1 MVLNVFLLIFGF
13 VLLIKGADLFVN
25 GSSAIGHLLHIPQIV
40 IGLTIVALGTSLP
53 ELFVNIIGSI
63 SHKNDIVLGNIIGS
77 NIFNILIILGI
88 SAIIYP
94 VKAEKNTI
102 WKEIPFVILVSVI
115 LFVLA
120 NDSFF
125 GGMESEISRGDG
137 IILLFFL
144 MFFFIYLFSLI
155 KDDNYKEETKSETR
169 VFKIV
174 IYILAGLTG
183 LIFGADL
190 IVGSAV
196 EIAGMMGISEK
207 LIAITIISAGTSLPE
222 LVTSAVASYKK
233 NSSIALGNIV
243 GSNILNILII
253 IAASVLIYPV
263 KLSSSVYWI
272 DFSILM
278 LCSFMLFFSMFVLKK
293 AIITRT
299 EGVFFVLLYIFY
311 ILYNIYQL

>member
-1 MVLNVFLLIFGF
+1 MTLNVFLLILGF
-13 VLLIKGADLFVN
+13 VLLIKGADLFVT

-63 SHKNDIVLGNIIGS
+63 SQKNDIVLGNILGS

-88 SAIIYP
+88 SAIIFP
-94 VKAEKNTI
+94 VKAQKNTI

-125 GGMESEISRGDG
+125 GGTESEISRGDG
-137 IILLFFL
+137 IVLFFFL
-144 MFFFIYLFSLI
+144 MFFFIYLFTLI
-155 KDDNYKEETKSETR
+155 KDDNYREEAKSDTR

-174 IYILAGLTG
+174 MYILLGLTG

-207 LIAITIISAGTSLPE
+207 LIAITIISAGTGLPE
-222 LVTSAVASYKK
+222 FVTSVVASYKK

-243 GSNILNILII
+243 GSNILNILIVV
-253 IAASVLIYPV
+253 AASSVIYPV
-263 KLSSSVYWI
+263 KLSSSVYWF
-272 DFSILM
+272 DFSILI
-278 LCSFMLFFSMFVLKK
+278 LCSFILFFSMFVLKK

-311 ILYNIYQL
+311 ILFNIYQL